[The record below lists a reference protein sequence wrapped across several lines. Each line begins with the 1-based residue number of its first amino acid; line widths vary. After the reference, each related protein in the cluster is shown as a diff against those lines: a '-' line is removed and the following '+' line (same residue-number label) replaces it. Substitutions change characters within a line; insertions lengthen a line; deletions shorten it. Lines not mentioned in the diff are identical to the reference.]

1 MKKYLSLFLITTFCF
16 AGCGSSKIDPS
27 YRFVT
32 GVVTHNGTPVAGAS
46 VLFSPLDG
54 GLAASGVSDA
64 SGNYQLST
72 GTTQVPR
79 SGTKSGKYKVAVYK
93 VEKAVDKDAEELDA
107 GKISYD
113 EFMARRAKMQISP
126 AGLPDK
132 HLLPTVYSDV
142 KTSPL
147 EVIVEDK
154 KKNVINLNL
163 E

>member
-1 MKKYLSLFLITTFCF
+1 MKKYLSLLLVTLCF

-27 YRFVT
+27 YRLVT
-32 GVVTHNGTPVAGAS
+32 GTVTHNGTSVAGAS

-64 SGNYQLST
+64 SGNYRLST
-72 GTTQVPR
+72 GTAQVPG
-79 SGTKSGKYKVAVYK
+79 SGTRPGKYKVTVYK

-113 EFMARRAKMQISP
+113 EFMARREKTPIP
-126 AGLPDK
+126 PTGLLDK
-132 HLLPTVYSDV
+132 HLLPTIYSDAE
-142 KTSPL
+142 TSPL

-154 KKNVINLNL
+154 KKNTIDLNL